1 MVAEPAAWRSIS
13 GKPFSSAWKNS
24 CDVTSPAF
32 TLAVSVPE
40 VGLVVRIRCA
50 DALSSYDVP
59 GRYFLHEDGRFY
71 AIEPPTLVEAKVTH
85 WVKG

>member
-1 MVAEPAAWRSIS
+1 MSVIDFDHEH
-13 GKPFSSAWKNS
+13 
-24 CDVTSPAF
+24 
-32 TLAVSVPE
+32 AVRRMDWTRCTDEMPE

-71 AIEPPTLVEAKVTH
+71 GIEPPTIVEARVTH
-85 WVKG
+85 WVKA